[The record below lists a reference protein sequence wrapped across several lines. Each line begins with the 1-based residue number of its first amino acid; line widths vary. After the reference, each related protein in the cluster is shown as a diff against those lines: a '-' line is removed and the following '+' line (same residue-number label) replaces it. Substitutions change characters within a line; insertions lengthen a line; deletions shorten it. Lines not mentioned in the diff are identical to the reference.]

1 MKRYDTM
8 NLIKFIP
15 LGMFAVNSYAV
26 VSDKNNAV
34 IIDAPS
40 GAAAGLKLLNNND
53 ITVQKIL
60 LTHGHCDH
68 IECLAYIAEKTGAE
82 VCIHEA
88 DEPKLSDSKL
98 NQFDFFADAFDT
110 ENLPHVKNA
119 FRLHDGD
126 IISLDEIEIKVM
138 HTPGHTSGGV
148 CYFAGNM
155 IFSGDTL
162 FAGSIGRTD
171 MPDGDMSALKNSLE
185 KLASLSKDYDS
196 FEVYPGHGP
205 YTTIAREKMYNPYL
219 KEIKYDN
226 FD

>member
-1 MKRYDTM
+1 ME
-8 NLIKFIP
+8 LIKFTP
-15 LGMFAVNSYAV
+15 LGMFAVNSYAI

-40 GAAAGLKLLNNND
+40 GAEAGLKLLNNKG
-53 ITVQKIL
+53 ITVKKIL

-68 IECLAYIAEKTGAE
+68 IECLAYIAEKAGAE
-82 VCIHEA
+82 VYIHEA
-88 DEPKLSDSKL
+88 DEPKLSDNNL
-98 NQFDFFADAFDT
+98 NQFYFFADAFDT
-110 ENLPHVKNA
+110 ENLLPVKNA
-119 FRLHDGD
+119 VKLHDGD
-126 IISLDEIEIKVM
+126 VITLDEIEIKVM

-185 KLASLSKDYDS
+185 KLALLDKKYDS
-196 FEVYPGHGP
+196 FKVYPGHGA

-219 KEIKYDN
+219 KGINYDN
-226 FD
+226 LFYRQQL